1 MNVEPNRPDPAISQ
15 TSPAIS
21 TGGAPAVSG
30 EQKLCLS
37 CANKHRETIKKA
49 RGLAPGAKCD
59 QCDGHAVMAIEFRVI

>member
-1 MNVEPNRPDPAISQ
+1 MNVEPNRPNPTNSQ
-15 TSPAIS
+15 TPPDGVSAS
-21 TGGAPAVSG
+21 SG

-59 QCDGHAVMAIEFRVI
+59 QCEGHAVMAIEFRAGL